1 MSRNE
6 SAQVIDQRDII
17 EIAHDHPSLPGHF
30 PGRPVV
36 PGVLLLARV
45 VAAYCKRHPDLA
57 IDAVPEAKFHS
68 PLLPAERCAVDFQTT
83 ATGRVDFKCS
93 VGERLV
99 ARGVLVFKT
108 S

>member
-6 SAQVIDQRDII
+6 SAQVIDQHDII
-17 EIAHDHPSLPGHF
+17 EIAFDHPSLPGHF

-45 VAAYCKRHPDLA
+45 VAAYCDRHPGVA
-57 IDAVPEAKFHS
+57 IDAVPQAKFHS
-68 PLLPAERCAVDFQTT
+68 PLLPAERCTVGFRKA
-83 ATGRVDFKCS
+83 ANGRVDFECF

-99 ARGVLVFKT
+99 ARGVLAFKT

>member
-1 MSRNE
+1 M
-6 SAQVIDQRDII
+6 IDQPDII

-36 PGVLLLARV
+36 PGVLLLAQV
-45 VAAYCKRHPDLA
+45 VAAYCDRHPGVSIDL
-57 IDAVPEAKFHS
+57 VPQAKFHS
-68 PLLPAERCAVDFQTT
+68 PLLPAERCEVGFRTT
-83 ATGRVDFKCS
+83 DNGRVDFQCS

-108 S
+108 P

>member
-1 MSRNE
+1 MIE
-6 SAQVIDQRDII
+6 QRDII
-17 EIAHDHPSLPGHF
+17 EIAHDHPALPGHF

-45 VAAYCKRHPDLA
+45 VAAYCDRHPDA
-57 IDAVPEAKFHS
+57 IIDAVPQAKFHT
-68 PLLPAERCAVDFQTT
+68 PLLPAQRCAVGFRTMVN
-83 ATGRVDFKCS
+83 GRVDFECS

-108 S
+108 P